1 MTANPSLR
9 PSNLISADDL
19 ATALDDGTN
28 LVLLDVRFTP
38 GKPGRRGSYLEEH
51 LPGARYIDLPTELA
65 DPAAREHGRGSNPL
79 PRIERL
85 AEDLRRLGVTKG
97 SRIVVYDDTNSA
109 PAARAWWTLT
119 WAGLADV
126 QLLDGGI
133 AGWKASGGRVETGE
147 GLVPSTGDVQL
158 AAGALPSI
166 DVAEVAS
173 LPAKGVLV
181 DVRPAS
187 SFRGGG
193 NGHIPGAKSFPV
205 DRLIGTDGKLIAP
218 DELKQKLREA
228 DIDLSQPIAAYC
240 GGGIASSLFTLA
252 LSEIGK
258 DVALYP
264 GSWSEWTANKSRPVE
279 L

>member
-1 MTANPSLR
+1 MTSNPSLR
-9 PSNLISADDL
+9 PSNLISAEDL
-19 ATALDDGTN
+19 ATALDGDSK

-38 GKPGRRGSYLEEH
+38 GKPGRRDSYLEGH
-51 LPGARYIDLPTELA
+51 LPGAHYIDLPNELA
-65 DPAAREHGRGSNPL
+65 DPAARQHGRGSNPL
-79 PRIERL
+79 PQIERL
-85 AEDLRRLGVTKG
+85 AEDLGRLGVSNG
-97 SRIVVYDDTNSA
+97 SRIVVYDDTNGA

-119 WAGLADV
+119 WAGLTDV
-126 QLLDGGI
+126 KLLDGGL
-133 AGWKASGGRVETGE
+133 ASWKASGRTVETGE
-147 GLVPSTGDVQL
+147 GVVPSIGRVELIANT
-158 AAGALPSI
+158 LPSI
-166 DVAEVAS
+166 DVNQVAS
-173 LPAKGVLV
+173 LPADTTLV
-181 DVRPAS
+181 DVRPSS
-187 SFRGGG
+187 SFTGEG

-218 DELKQKLREA
+218 GELKQKLSEA

-264 GSWSEWTANKSRPVE
+264 GSWSEWTADKSRPVE